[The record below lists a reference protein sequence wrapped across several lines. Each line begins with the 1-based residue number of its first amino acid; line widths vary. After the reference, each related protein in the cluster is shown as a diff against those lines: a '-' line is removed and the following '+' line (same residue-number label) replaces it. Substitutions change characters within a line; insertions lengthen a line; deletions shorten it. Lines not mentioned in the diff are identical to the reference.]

1 MVQEKAP
8 RVDWRELRGGD
19 VTTPRE
25 GPRPA
30 YLERPSTSEGDMR
43 RGTYRV
49 SAYPDHFT
57 QAAVND
63 DGSPIAEETNNLLRQ
78 VLAELKLLNERLAKE
93 G

>member
-1 MVQEKAP
+1 M
-8 RVDWRELRGGD
+8 
-19 VTTPRE
+19 
-25 GPRPA
+25 
-30 YLERPSTSEGDMR
+30 S